1 MTASL
6 THMRAEIDESG
17 DVVARQLAGD
27 AGRIDRLG
35 SKLRALDPPVLTTI
49 ARGSSDCCALY
60 LKYLAEIVVGI
71 PCASIGPSIAT
82 LYAAPLRLSRAV
94 AVSISQSGRSPDIV
108 EMQRSARKAG
118 ATTIAMVNEVDSPLA
133 TEAEELLPLMAGREQ
148 SVAATKSMI
157 AGLVAGA
164 ALVAAWRGDA
174 DLRTAIAGLPALL
187 PAESA
192 PPPAAMIERVAR
204 AEHAFVLGR
213 GATFAVATEA
223 ALKLKETCAIHAEA
237 YSSAEVLHGPA
248 ELARPGFLVIAFMPT
263 DAGREGMEMTLRL
276 LAAAG
281 ADVVRVDAGGDDA
294 GDRLAC
300 ATAASP
306 LLTPI
311 AMIHRF
317 YGLAEAVSRRLGR
330 NPDHPRNLHK
340 VTETI

>member
-6 THMRAEIDESG
+6 THMRAEIDEAG
-17 DVVARQLAGD
+17 AAIARQLAGD

-35 SKLRALDPPVLTTI
+35 SKLRALEPPVLTTI

-82 LYAAPLRLSRAV
+82 LYGAPLRLSRAA
-94 AVSISQSGRSPDIV
+94 AVSISQSGRSPDII

-118 ATTIAMVNEVDSPLA
+118 AMTIAMVNEVDSPLA

-174 DLRTAIAGLPALL
+174 ALKSAIAGLPAIL

-192 PPPAAMIERVAR
+192 PPPPAMIERVAR

-263 DAGREGMEMTLRL
+263 DAGRDGMEMTLRL

-281 ADVVRVDAGGDDA
+281 ADVVRVDTGGVDA
-294 GDRLAC
+294 GDRLDC

-330 NPDHPRNLHK
+330 NPDRPRNLHK
-340 VTETI
+340 VTETV

>member
-1 MTASL
+1 M
-6 THMRAEIDESG
+6 
-17 DVVARQLAGD
+17 
-27 AGRIDRLG
+27 
-35 SKLRALDPPVLTTI
+35 LTTI

-82 LYAAPLRLSRAV
+82 LYGAPLRLSRAV

-118 ATTIAMVNEVDSPLA
+118 AVTIAMVNEVDSPLA
-133 TEAEELLPLMAGREQ
+133 NEAEDLLPLMAGREQ

-174 DLRTAIAGLPALL
+174 ALKRAITGLPAIL

-192 PPPAAMIERVAR
+192 PLPAAMIDRLAH

-263 DAGREGMEMTLRL
+263 DAGRDGMEMTLRL

-281 ADVVRVDAGGDDA
+281 ADVVRVDTGGVDSA
-294 GDRLAC
+294 DRLAC

>member
-6 THMRAEIDESG
+6 TYMRAEIDEAG
-17 DVVARQLAGD
+17 AAIARQLAGD

-35 SKLRALDPPVLTTI
+35 RKLRALDPPVLTTI

-82 LYAAPLRLSRAV
+82 LYGAPLRLSRAA

-174 DLRTAIAGLPALL
+174 DLMDAIAGLPAIL

-192 PPPAAMIERVAR
+192 PPPCRHDRTAR
-204 AEHAFVLGR
+204 ARRTRLCARTRRDLRGR
-213 GATFAVATEA
+213 HRSGVEA
-223 ALKLKETCAIHAEA
+223 QGDLRNSRRSLLVGG
-237 YSSAEVLHGPA
+237 SA
-248 ELARPGFLVIAFMPT
+248 ARA
-263 DAGREGMEMTLRL
+263 RR
-276 LAAAG
+276 AG
-281 ADVVRVDAGGDDA
+281 AIRLPRHRLHADRRRARRHGGDAD
-294 GDRLAC
+294 
-300 ATAASP
+300 AAS
-306 LLTPI
+306 
-311 AMIHRF
+311 
-317 YGLAEAVSRRLGR
+317 
-330 NPDHPRNLHK
+330 
-340 VTETI
+340 

>member
-1 MTASL
+1 
-6 THMRAEIDESG
+6 
-17 DVVARQLAGD
+17 
-27 AGRIDRLG
+27 
-35 SKLRALDPPVLTTI
+35 
-49 ARGSSDCCALY
+49 
-60 LKYLAEIVVGI
+60 
-71 PCASIGPSIAT
+71 
-82 LYAAPLRLSRAV
+82 
-94 AVSISQSGRSPDIV
+94 
-108 EMQRSARKAG
+108 
-118 ATTIAMVNEVDSPLA
+118 
-133 TEAEELLPLMAGREQ
+133 
-148 SVAATKSMI
+148 
-157 AGLVAGA
+157 
-164 ALVAAWRGDA
+164 
-174 DLRTAIAGLPALL
+174 
-187 PAESA
+187 
-192 PPPAAMIERVAR
+192 MIERVAR

-281 ADVVRVDAGGDDA
+281 ADVVRVDTGGGDA
-294 GDRLAC
+294 GDRLAS
-300 ATAASP
+300 ATAESP

-317 YGLAEAVSRRLGR
+317 YGLAEAVSRHLGR

>member
-1 MTASL
+1 MTAAL

-17 DVVARQLAGD
+17 AAIARQLAADG
-27 AGRIDRLG
+27 GRIDRLG
-35 SKLRALDPPVLTTI
+35 RRLRALDPPLLTTI

-82 LYAAPLRLSRAV
+82 LYSAPLRLSRAA

-108 EMQRSARKAG
+108 EMQRSARKSG
-118 ATTIAMVNEVDSPLA
+118 AMTIAMVNEVDSPLA

-157 AGLVAGA
+157 AGLVTGA
-164 ALVAAWRGDA
+164 ALVAAWREDA
-174 DLRTAIAGLPALL
+174 ALKNAVAGLPAIL

-192 PPPAAMIERVAR
+192 PPPSAMIERLAR

-213 GATFAVATEA
+213 GATIAVATEA

-248 ELARPGFLVIAFMPT
+248 ELARPGFLIVAFMPT
-263 DAGREGMEMTLRL
+263 DAGRDGMEMTLRL

-281 ADVVRVDAGGDDA
+281 ADVVRVDSGGADA
-294 GDRLAC
+294 ADRLAC

>member
-1 MTASL
+1 M
-6 THMRAEIDESG
+6 
-17 DVVARQLAGD
+17 
-27 AGRIDRLG
+27 
-35 SKLRALDPPVLTTI
+35 LTTI

-82 LYAAPLRLSRAV
+82 LYGAPLRLSRAA

-108 EMQRSARKAG
+108 EMQRSAHKAG
-118 ATTIAMVNEVDSPLA
+118 AMTIAMVNDVDSPLA

-164 ALVAAWRGDA
+164 ALVAAWRDDA
-174 DLRTAIAGLPALL
+174 DLRNAIAGLPAIL

-192 PPPAAMIERVAR
+192 PPPAAMIERLAS

-248 ELARPGFLVIAFMPT
+248 ELARTGFLVIAFMPT
-263 DAGREGMEMTLRL
+263 DAGREGMEATLTL
-276 LAAAG
+276 LQHAG
-281 ADVVRVDAGGDDA
+281 ADVVRIDTDGDDA
-294 GDRLAC
+294 SGRLAC
-300 ATAASP
+300 APAASP

-311 AMIHRF
+311 TMIHRF

-330 NPDHPRNLHK
+330 DPDHPRNLHK

>member
-1 MTASL
+1 M
-6 THMRAEIDESG
+6 
-17 DVVARQLAGD
+17 
-27 AGRIDRLG
+27 
-35 SKLRALDPPVLTTI
+35 
-49 ARGSSDCCALY
+49 
-60 LKYLAEIVVGI
+60 
-71 PCASIGPSIAT
+71 
-82 LYAAPLRLSRAV
+82 
-94 AVSISQSGRSPDIV
+94 
-108 EMQRSARKAG
+108 
-118 ATTIAMVNEVDSPLA
+118 TIAMVNEVDSPLA

-164 ALVAAWRGDA
+164 ALVAAWRDDA
-174 DLRTAIAGLPALL
+174 ALKSAIAGLPAIL

-192 PPPAAMIERVAR
+192 PPPVAMIERLAR

-213 GATFAVATEA
+213 GATFAVAAEA

-248 ELARPGFLVIAFMPT
+248 ELARSGFLVIAFMPT
-263 DAGREGMEMTLRL
+263 DAGRDGMEMTLRL

-281 ADVVRVDAGGDDA
+281 ADVVRIDTGGDDA
-294 GDRLAC
+294 GDRLVC

-317 YGLAEAVSRRLGR
+317 YGLAEALSRRLGR
-330 NPDHPRNLHK
+330 NPDRPRNLHK

>member
-1 MTASL
+1 MTASP
-6 THMRAEIDESG
+6 TFMRAEIDEAG
-17 DVVARQLAGD
+17 AAIARQLAGD

-35 SKLRALDPPVLTTI
+35 RKLRALDPPVLTTI

-71 PCASIGPSIAT
+71 PCASIGPRSRRSTAPRCVFRAPPPSRSRNR
-82 LYAAPLRLSRAV
+82 AAVPTSSKCSA
-94 AVSISQSGRSPDIV
+94 
-108 EMQRSARKAG
+108 SARKAG
-118 ATTIAMVNEVDSPLA
+118 ATTIAMVNDVDSPLA
-133 TEAEELLPLMAGREQ
+133 TEADELLPLMAGPEQ

-263 DAGREGMEMTLRL
+263 DAGREGMETTLRL
-276 LAAAG
+276 LVAAG
-281 ADVVRVDAGGDDA
+281 ADVVRVDAGGGDA

>member
-6 THMRAEIDESG
+6 THMRAEIDEAG
-17 DVVARQLAGD
+17 AAIARQLAGD

-35 SKLRALDPPVLTTI
+35 RKLRALDPPVLTTI

-82 LYAAPLRLSRAV
+82 LYGAPLRLSRAA

-118 ATTIAMVNEVDSPLA
+118 ATTIAMVNDVDSPLA

-174 DLRTAIAGLPALL
+174 DLMAAIADLPAIL

-192 PPPAAMIERVAR
+192 PPPGAMIERLAR
-204 AEHAFVLGR
+204 AEHVFVLGR

-248 ELARPGFLVIAFMPT
+248 ELARSGFLVIAFMPT
-263 DAGREGMEMTLRL
+263 DAGRDGMEATLTL
-276 LAAAG
+276 LHHAG
-281 ADVVRVDAGGDDA
+281 ADVVRIDTGGGDA
-294 GDRLAC
+294 SDRLAC
-300 ATAASP
+300 APAASP

-311 AMIHRF
+311 TMIHRF

-340 VTETI
+340 VTETT

>member
-1 MTASL
+1 MTAPL
-6 THMRAEIDESG
+6 THMRAEIDEAG
-17 DVVARQLAGD
+17 AAVARQFADG
-27 AGRIDRLG
+27 AGRFDRLG
-35 SKLRALDPPVLTTI
+35 SKLRALEPPVLTTI

-82 LYAAPLRLSRAV
+82 LYGAPLRLPRAAAV
-94 AVSISQSGRSPDIV
+94 AISQSGRSPDIV

-118 ATTIAMVNEVDSPLA
+118 ALTIAMVNEVDSPLA
-133 TEAEELLPLMAGREQ
+133 NEAEELLPLMAGREQ

-164 ALVAAWRGDA
+164 ALVAAWRDDA
-174 DLRTAIAGLPALL
+174 TLKSAIAGLPAIL

-192 PPPAAMIERVAR
+192 PPPAAMIERLAR

-263 DAGREGMEMTLRL
+263 DAGRDGMEMTLRL
-276 LAAAG
+276 LVAAG
-281 ADVVRVDAGGDDA
+281 ADVVRIDTGGADA

-317 YGLAEAVSRRLGR
+317 YGLAEALSRRLGR
-330 NPDHPRNLHK
+330 NPDRPRNLHK

>member
-6 THMRAEIDESG
+6 THMRAEIDEAG
-17 DVVARQLAGD
+17 EVVERQLAGD
-27 AGRIDRLG
+27 AGRTDRLG
-35 SKLRALDPPVLTTI
+35 LKLRALDPLVLTTI

-82 LYAAPLRLSRAV
+82 LYGARLRLARAA

-187 PAESA
+187 PTESA

>member
-1 MTASL
+1 
-6 THMRAEIDESG
+6 
-17 DVVARQLAGD
+17 
-27 AGRIDRLG
+27 
-35 SKLRALDPPVLTTI
+35 
-49 ARGSSDCCALY
+49 
-60 LKYLAEIVVGI
+60 
-71 PCASIGPSIAT
+71 
-82 LYAAPLRLSRAV
+82 
-94 AVSISQSGRSPDIV
+94 
-108 EMQRSARKAG
+108 
-118 ATTIAMVNEVDSPLA
+118 
-133 TEAEELLPLMAGREQ
+133 
-148 SVAATKSMI
+148 
-157 AGLVAGA
+157 
-164 ALVAAWRGDA
+164 
-174 DLRTAIAGLPALL
+174 
-187 PAESA
+187 
-192 PPPAAMIERVAR
+192 MIERVAR

-263 DAGREGMEMTLRL
+263 DVAREGMEMTLRL

-281 ADVVRVDAGGDDA
+281 ADVLRVDTGGGDA

-300 ATAASP
+300 AKAASP

>member
-1 MTASL
+1 
-6 THMRAEIDESG
+6 
-17 DVVARQLAGD
+17 
-27 AGRIDRLG
+27 
-35 SKLRALDPPVLTTI
+35 
-49 ARGSSDCCALY
+49 
-60 LKYLAEIVVGI
+60 
-71 PCASIGPSIAT
+71 
-82 LYAAPLRLSRAV
+82 
-94 AVSISQSGRSPDIV
+94 
-108 EMQRSARKAG
+108 
-118 ATTIAMVNEVDSPLA
+118 
-133 TEAEELLPLMAGREQ
+133 
-148 SVAATKSMI
+148 MI

-187 PAESA
+187 PTESA

-281 ADVVRVDAGGDDA
+281 ADIFRVDAGGEDA
-294 GDRLAC
+294 ADRLAC
-300 ATAASP
+300 PTAASP

-311 AMIHRF
+311 AMIHRY

-330 NPDHPRNLHK
+330 NPDRPRNLHK
-340 VTETI
+340 VTETV

>member
-1 MTASL
+1 MTESL
-6 THMRAEIDESG
+6 THMRVEIDETG
-17 DVVARQLAGD
+17 AAIARQLAGN
-27 AGRIDRLG
+27 AARIAQLGR
-35 SKLRALDPPVLTTI
+35 KLSALDPPVLTTI

-60 LKYLAEIVVGI
+60 LKYLAEIVVGV

-82 LYAAPLRLSRAV
+82 LYGAPLRLSRAV

-108 EMQRSARKAG
+108 EMQRSARRAG
-118 ATTIAMVNEVDSPLA
+118 ATTVAMVNEVDSPLA

-164 ALVAAWRGDA
+164 SLVAAWRGDA
-174 DLRTAIAGLPALL
+174 DLIDAVARLPALL

-192 PPPAAMIERVAR
+192 PPPTDMIDRLAR

-213 GATFAVATEA
+213 GATFAVAAEA

-248 ELARPGFLVIAFMPT
+248 ELARSGFLVIAFMPT
-263 DAGREGMEMTLRL
+263 DAGRDGMEATLTL
-276 LAAAG
+276 LHQAG
-281 ADVVRVDAGGDDA
+281 ADVVRIDTGGGDA
-294 GDRLAC
+294 ADRLAC
-300 ATAASP
+300 ASAASP

-311 AMIHRF
+311 TMIHRF
-317 YGLAEAVSRRLGR
+317 YGLAEALSRRLGR
-330 NPDHPRNLHK
+330 NPDRPRNLHK
-340 VTETI
+340 VTETF

>member
-1 MTASL
+1 
-6 THMRAEIDESG
+6 
-17 DVVARQLAGD
+17 
-27 AGRIDRLG
+27 
-35 SKLRALDPPVLTTI
+35 VLTTI

-82 LYAAPLRLSRAV
+82 LYGAPLRLSRAA

-118 ATTIAMVNEVDSPLA
+118 ATTIAMVNDVDSPLA

-164 ALVAAWRGDA
+164 ALVAAWSGDA
-174 DLRTAIAGLPALL
+174 DLKEAIAGLPAIL

-192 PPPAAMIERVAR
+192 PPPAAMIERLAR

-248 ELARPGFLVIAFMPT
+248 ELARPGFLVVAFMPT
-263 DAGREGMEMTLRL
+263 EAGREGMEATLAL
-276 LAAAG
+276 LHHAG
-281 ADVVRVDAGGDDA
+281 ADVVRIDTGGDDA
-294 GDRLAC
+294 SDRLAC
-300 ATAASP
+300 LPAASP

-311 AMIHRF
+311 TMIHRF

>member
-1 MTASL
+1 MIAPL
-6 THMRAEIDESG
+6 THMRAEIDEAG
-17 DVVARQLAGD
+17 AAIARQLASD
-27 AGRIDRLG
+27 AGRIERLG
-35 SKLRALDPPVLTTI
+35 GKLRALDPPVLTTI

-60 LKYLAEIVVGI
+60 LKYLAEIVVGV

-82 LYAAPLRLSRAV
+82 LYGAPLHLSRAA
-94 AVSISQSGRSPDIV
+94 AVSISQSGRSPDII
-108 EMQRSARKAG
+108 EMQRSVRKAG

-133 TEAEELLPLMAGREQ
+133 TEADELLPLMAGREQ

-157 AGLVAGA
+157 AGLAAGA
-164 ALVAAWRGDA
+164 ALVAAWRDDA
-174 DLRTAIAGLPALL
+174 ALKNAIAGLPAIL

-192 PPPAAMIERVAR
+192 PPPADMIERLAR

-263 DAGREGMEMTLRL
+263 DAGRDGMEMTLRL

-281 ADVVRVDAGGDDA
+281 ADVVRVDTAGVDSA
-294 GDRLAC
+294 DRLAC
-300 ATAASP
+300 ATAGSP

>member
-1 MTASL
+1 M
-6 THMRAEIDESG
+6 
-17 DVVARQLAGD
+17 
-27 AGRIDRLG
+27 
-35 SKLRALDPPVLTTI
+35 LTTI

-82 LYAAPLRLSRAV
+82 LYGAPLRLSRAA

-164 ALVAAWRGDA
+164 ALVAAWRDDA

-192 PPPAAMIERVAR
+192 PPPAAMIERLAR

>member
-1 MTASL
+1 MIVAP
-6 THMRAEIDESG
+6 THMRAEIDEAG
-17 DVVARQLAGD
+17 EAVARQLAGNAD
-27 AGRIDRLG
+27 RFAALGR
-35 SKLRALDPPVLTTI
+35 KLAALDPPVLTTI

-82 LYAAPLRLSRAV
+82 LYGAPLRLERAA

-118 ATTIAMVNEVDSPLA
+118 AMTIAMVNEVDSPLA

-174 DLRTAIAGLPALL
+174 SLRAAVESAPAILPAH
-187 PAESA
+187 SA
-192 PPPAAMIERVAR
+192 PPPDGLVERLAR
-204 AEHAFVLGR
+204 AQNAFVLGR
-213 GATFAVATEA
+213 GATYAVATEA

-263 DAGREGMEMTLRL
+263 DAGRDGMEMSLRL

-281 ADVVRVDAGGDDA
+281 ADVVRVDTGGDDGA
-294 GDRLAC
+294 DRLASL
-300 ATAASP
+300 TAASP

-330 NPDHPRNLHK
+330 NPDRPRNLHK
-340 VTETI
+340 VTETV